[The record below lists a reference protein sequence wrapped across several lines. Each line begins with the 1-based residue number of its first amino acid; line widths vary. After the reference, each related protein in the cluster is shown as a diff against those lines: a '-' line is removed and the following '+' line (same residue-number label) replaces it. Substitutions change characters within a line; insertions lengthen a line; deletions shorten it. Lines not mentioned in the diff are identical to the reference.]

1 MPCNG
6 FFAFGILCTHRF
18 CWAVCTQIR
27 AAFVFAV
34 AITVRGRIM
43 QCLVFRADH
52 IVKVFI
58 VNICIPDVLDSITD
72 QAVQKLNIETFPLI
86 NVTDDRKLREFL
98 FNYFYQVSIYHEDIS
113 MVNYVN
119 NFAIPRYLETKMPQ
133 NFMPNTSSESDMSQ
147 KYGWVGKLCVLDG
160 IARQWV
166 ATGLRE
172 APEEMIDYVMPV
184 IKQL

>member
-1 MPCNG
+1 M
-6 FFAFGILCTHRF
+6 
-18 CWAVCTQIR
+18 
-27 AAFVFAV
+27 
-34 AITVRGRIM
+34 
-43 QCLVFRADH
+43 
-52 IVKVFI
+52 
-58 VNICIPDVLDSITD
+58 
-72 QAVQKLNIETFPLI
+72 NIETFPLI

-119 NFAIPRYLETKMPQ
+119 NFAISRYLETKMPQ

-172 APEEMIDYVMPV
+172 APEEMIDYVMLV